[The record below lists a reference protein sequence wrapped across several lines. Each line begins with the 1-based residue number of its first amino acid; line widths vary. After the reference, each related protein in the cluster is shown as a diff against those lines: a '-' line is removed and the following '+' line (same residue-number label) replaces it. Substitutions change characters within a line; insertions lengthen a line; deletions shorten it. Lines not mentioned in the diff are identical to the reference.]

1 MEANRAICIECDE
14 EYSDRRKALGYSTCL
29 DCGQEAAEKAILRKA
44 RCTAPA
50 YNKGGYM
57 YISSV
62 NMAKDVGR

>member
-1 MEANRAICIECDE
+1 MAICIECDE
-14 EYSDRRKALGYSTCL
+14 EYSDRRKALGYRICL
-29 DCGQEAAEKAILRKA
+29 DCGQDAAEKEILRKA
-44 RCTAPA
+44 RCIAPA

>member
-1 MEANRAICIECDE
+1 MAICIEFDE

-29 DCGQEAAEKAILRKA
+29 DCGQEAAEREILRKA

>member
-1 MEANRAICIECDE
+1 MAICIECDE
-14 EYSDRRKALGYSTCL
+14 EYSDRRKALGYRTCL
-29 DCGQEAAEKAILRKA
+29 DCGQDAAEREILRKA

>member
-1 MEANRAICIECDE
+1 MAICIECDE
-14 EYSDRRKALGYSTCL
+14 EYSHRRKALGYHTCL
-29 DCGQEAAEKAILRKA
+29 DCVQEAAEKEILRKA

>member
-1 MEANRAICIECDE
+1 MALWIECDE
-14 EYSDRRKALGYSTCL
+14 EYSDRRKALGYHTCL
-29 DCGQEAAEKAILRKA
+29 DCGQEAAEKEILRKA